1 MSNLLNKEQF
11 GYYSFGLVIQ
21 FSRFFSILI
30 TGQAL
35 FVTPFYTGAVM
46 RVITVNVNGI
56 RAAQRKGFF
65 EWLSTQHADVVCIQE
80 TKAHES
86 QLDERLF
93 YPDGYYCYYYD
104 AEKKG
109 YSGTALYCRKKP
121 NKVTR
126 GLGWEPCD
134 SQARYIQ
141 ADFDGISVV
150 SMYVPSGSSNDEAL
164 ARKLSFHEQIMPHF
178 KSLRRKR
185 REYIICADWNTCHKP
200 IDLKNWKPN
209 QKNSGFLPEERAWL
223 GTLFDEVGYIDGFR
237 LLNQDADE
245 YTWWSNRGQ
254 AYANNVGWR
263 LDYPVI
269 TPGLKSR
276 ASAVSVFRDQRF
288 SDHAPVIIDFT
299 D

>member
-1 MSNLLNKEQF
+1 MR
-11 GYYSFGLVIQ
+11 II
-21 FSRFFSILI
+21 SI
-30 TGQAL
+30 
-35 FVTPFYTGAVM
+35 
-46 RVITVNVNGI
+46 NVNGI

-65 EWLSTQHADVVCIQE
+65 EWLAKQDADVVCLQE
-80 TKAHES
+80 IKAQEF
-86 QLDERLF
+86 QLEDPVF
-93 YPDGYYCYYYD
+93 YPEGYHCYYYD

-109 YSGTALYCRKKP
+109 YSGTALYCKQKP
-121 NKVTR
+121 NKVVK

-141 ADFDGISVV
+141 ADFDGVSVV

-164 ARKLSFHEQIMPHF
+164 ARKLSFHEQIMPYF

-185 REYIICADWNTCHKP
+185 REYIICADWNTCHKE

-209 QKNSGFLPEERAWL
+209 QKNSGFLPIERAWL
-223 GTLFDEVGYIDGFR
+223 DTLYDEVGYIDAFR

-263 LDYPVI
+263 LDYHVI
-269 TPGLKSR
+269 TPGLKDK
-276 ASAVSVFRDQRF
+276 ALSAWVYRDERF
-288 SDHAPVIIDFT
+288 SDHAPVIMDF
-299 D
+299 DC